1 MGGGGGG
8 GGGRGLG
15 SHLQNASVAVGLA
28 AIEQEPAC
36 RPSNMH
42 PEGTWKK
49 QAHRA
54 RLQAKP
60 CSKVAPQQMQPLT
73 IAHTVAGIAHLSVK
87 GHCIPGSS
95 LTTYSGYQEAQ
106 HRGFARQI
114 QLRGAHPMPFQ

>member
-1 MGGGGGG
+1 M
-8 GGGRGLG
+8 RTEREG
-15 SHLQNASVAVGLA
+15 SHLQNASIAVGLA
-28 AIEQEPAC
+28 AIEQEPGC

-42 PEGTWKK
+42 PEGILKK

-60 CSKVAPQQMQPLT
+60 CSQVAPQQMQPLT
-73 IAHTVAGIAHLSVK
+73 IAHTVAGIAHLS

-95 LTTYSGYQEAQ
+95 LTTYSGNQEAQ

-114 QLRGAHPMPFQ
+114 QLRGAHTMPSH